1 MGILTYLVAQIPD
14 WAQWFTH
21 LSYFGIFLLSLV
33 GAMSIFVPIPYTL
46 VIFWLG
52 ASSQWDPFLLM
63 IAGGFGSAT
72 GELSGYIL
80 GYYGRKIVSQER
92 LRKMSY
98 LIKAFG
104 RYLPIAIFFFSFTPL
119 PDDLLFI
126 PLGIL
131 KYKLLKAF
139 IPSLL
144 GKLLMCFT
152 LAYLGKIGAD
162 FILLIFGE
170 ESSWIGS
177 VILFVLLIIVLIIL
191 FKVDWEKV
199 LEKYVKVGESKNENN
214 CRPTHT

>member
-1 MGILTYLVAQIPD
+1 MDLSYLLAQIPD
-14 WAQWFTH
+14 WVQWFTS
-21 LSYFGIFLLSLV
+21 LGYFGIFLLSLV
-33 GAMSIFVPIPYTL
+33 GALSIFVPIPYTV

-63 IAGGFGSAT
+63 VAGGFGAAT

-80 GYYGRKIVSQER
+80 GYYGRKIISQER
-92 LRKMSY
+92 LGKMNY

-104 RYLPIAIFFFSFTPL
+104 RYLPIAIFFFAFTPL
-119 PDDLLFI
+119 PDDLIFI

-131 KYKLLKAF
+131 KYKLFKVF

-144 GKLLMCFT
+144 GKLIMVFT
-152 LAYLGKIGAD
+152 LAHLGKIGAN
-162 FILLIFGE
+162 FILIIFGE

-177 VILFVLLIIVLIIL
+177 VILFILLIIVLIIL

-199 LEKYVKVGESKNENN
+199 LEKYVKVDESKAENSS
-214 CRPTHT
+214 